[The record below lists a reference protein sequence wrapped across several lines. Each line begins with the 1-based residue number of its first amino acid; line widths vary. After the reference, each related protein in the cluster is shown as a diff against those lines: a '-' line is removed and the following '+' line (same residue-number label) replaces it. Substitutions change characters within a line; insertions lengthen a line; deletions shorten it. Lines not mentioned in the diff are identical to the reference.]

1 MKCSLFSCKSANYYN
16 SSCFPISD
24 DEEFELFFNKINKKK
39 NLHYMFENAVNKI
52 IYKTKKNCETNSDF
66 EQVEKNC
73 KNAYSD
79 KYLDDIDI
87 ILKKGKKENMFA
99 KKKIKNKNNDPL
111 FMPPKDNSIFP
122 LKNAKDI
129 IYSNNKSETNIECNS
144 ENKTN
149 ASKDSI
155 IENFKNVLCNDLN
168 KYIKEILH
176 AINNNDAKSSCIPSI
191 SKDKQVS
198 EDKIPKVISKNL
210 NTNIITNNNENE
222 QQLPHNH
229 DERHPNIILDSSL
242 NNLYIENSNSS
253 KGNNVSAD
261 YSENAQNKTCQL
273 FKQNLNTNQMFHNEN
288 KNYVSHGNISITTEH
303 MNCKKK
309 SVKKT
314 KNENKHTYNN
324 SNKGIGKKYI
334 YYTRGGKI
342 FKKKNPLFKNE
353 NVNPYFNK
361 KKDTYQTIKHTYK
374 HNRCYTNES
383 TNFNSNASNYG
394 NIKKE
399 RKLNSP
405 HKTLTKKNPNNDF
418 AFSHFQKNANNNI
431 LNKFLS

>member
-1 MKCSLFSCKSANYYN
+1 MKCSLFSCKNENYYN

-39 NLHYMFENAVNKI
+39 NLHYMFENAVNEI
-52 IYKTKKNCETNSDF
+52 IYKTKENCETNSDF

-87 ILKKGKKENMFA
+87 ILKKVKKENMFA
-99 KKKIKNKNNDPL
+99 KKKITNKNNDPI
-111 FMPPKDNSIFP
+111 FVPKKDNPIFP

-129 IYSNNKSETNIECNS
+129 IYSNNKSETNIEYNT

-149 ASKDSI
+149 TSKDTI

-176 AINNNDAKSSCIPSI
+176 AINNNNAHASCIPSI
-191 SKDKQVS
+191 SKDNKVS
-198 EDKIPKVISKNL
+198 EDEIPNANSKNL
-210 NTNIITNNNENE
+210 NNNIITNNNENE

-229 DERHPNIILDSSL
+229 EERHPNIIMDSSL
-242 NNLYIENSNSS
+242 NNLYTKNYNSS
-253 KGNNVSAD
+253 KGNNISAGHP
-261 YSENAQNKTCQL
+261 ENAQGKTSQL
-273 FKQNLNTNQMFHNEN
+273 FKQNLNTNQMFHNKN
-288 KNYVSHGNISITTEH
+288 KNYVSHGNISITTEN

-309 SVKKT
+309 SVKTT
-314 KNENKHTYNN
+314 KNENKRTYNN

-374 HNRCYTNES
+374 YNRCYTNES
-383 TNFNSNASNYG
+383 TNLNSNASNYG
-394 NIKKE
+394 SIKKE
-399 RKLNSP
+399 RMLNSP
-405 HKTLTKKNPNNDF
+405 HKTLTKTSPNNDF
-418 AFSHFQKNANNNI
+418 AFSHFQKNENNNI